1 FDFLAT
7 VPGYALTGATVQIA
21 GSTTRLVAAG
31 DVRLEGA
38 NLSLLIRGKA
48 GSIADMILTP
58 ASGGP
63 DGIVKL
69 DFVPDAVLLGGSG
82 FGLRLPNGVVLD
94 FSPNA
99 SAPGASIIAG
109 TPQQTPADQ
118 DPWQGVVA
126 RKAELFLPS
135 TVPLFSDQPIE
146 TAVAV
151 GQQPTPG
158 VDLVVATRVP
168 AKGKRPEIRLRIECR
183 DPTATGATGLLPTL
197 VEAEMT
203 LPLDASSAA

>member
-1 FDFLAT
+1 QFLAALLIDLPNSHLNTNPEDGYVTIGYIGKPLGFFDLNFKAPVPDVPFRLELDGNPPTAFRCYLKLSETLPVAPAFDFLAT

-99 SAPGASIIAG
+99 
-109 TPQQTPADQ
+109 
-118 DPWQGVVA
+118 
-126 RKAELFLPS
+126 
-135 TVPLFSDQPIE
+135 
-146 TAVAV
+146 
-151 GQQPTPG
+151 
-158 VDLVVATRVP
+158 
-168 AKGKRPEIRLRIECR
+168 
-183 DPTATGATGLLPTL
+183 
-197 VEAEMT
+197 
-203 LPLDASSAA
+203 